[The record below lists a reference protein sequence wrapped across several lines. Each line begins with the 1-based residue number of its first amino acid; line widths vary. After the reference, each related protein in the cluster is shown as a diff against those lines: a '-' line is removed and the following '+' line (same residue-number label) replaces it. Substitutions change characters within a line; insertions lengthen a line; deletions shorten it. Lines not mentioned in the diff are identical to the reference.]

1 MAYKLTPQ
9 GGNAELAGRT
19 VTTQDGYTVTY
30 DNSGFARQSISPEGN
45 TLYFDSLGNQTSNSA
60 EIQAAQ
66 AATANARPEL
76 DTPIASN
83 AEDTVDS
90 VTADTAPST
99 QALEDGSVVQTF
111 DDGSTLTTY
120 PDGTTDST
128 ELPADLAGQI
138 EDATTGLP
146 EDVVDNGIDQSAL
159 MKTLEENGPS
169 DDTSDSVRSTSSGGR
184 GNEANIPFG
193 AQRSVPAAAEATW
206 SEAKDLR
213 AKLRVPNEY
222 LRGPTA
228 GPANVLQKNG
238 GILFPYTPQISVDNQ
253 ANYTNQNPVHSN
265 FPLYFYKNSSVG
277 PINVTAKFTVQN
289 EFEGAVLLGV
299 IHLLRSLTK
308 MKWGNDPDAGSPPP
322 VCRFDAYGD
331 YMLYNV
337 PVAVASW
344 RHELPDGVDY
354 IAVGRPGSPS
364 TYGHS
369 MVPTFSTIQMTLNV
383 MYSRREMLRYNV
395 KDWLSK
401 GLDYRG
407 YL

>member
-1 MAYKLTPQ
+1 MATLNELQSQVSVLEAQLLGVRTDLQAGVGNGLKPYSPEYNALTAQVLQLESEINRVNNQIAAGSYTDKAVNDPPKDQVDGGIDNSATPQ
-9 GGNAELAGRT
+9 VTPLSDEAKAKTVDTAEST
-19 VTTQDGYTVTY
+19 KE
-30 DNSGFARQSISPEGN
+30 P
-45 TLYFDSLGNQTSNSA
+45 
-60 EIQAAQ
+60 
-66 AATANARPEL
+66 AATA
-76 DTPIASN
+76 
-83 AEDTVDS
+83 
-90 VTADTAPST
+90 
-99 QALEDGSVVQTF
+99 
-111 DDGSTLTTY
+111 
-120 PDGTTDST
+120 
-128 ELPADLAGQI
+128 
-138 EDATTGLP
+138 
-146 EDVVDNGIDQSAL
+146 
-159 MKTLEENGPS
+159 
-169 DDTSDSVRSTSSGGR
+169 GR
-184 GNEANIPFG
+184 GNEASVPWG

-206 SEAKDLR
+206 SQAKDLR

-222 LRGPTA
+222 LKGPTA
-228 GPANVLQKNG
+228 GPSNIIQKNG
-238 GILFPYTPQISVDNQ
+238 GILFPYTPQITYDNQ
-253 ANYTNQNPVHSN
+253 ATYSNQNPLHSN
-265 FPLYFYKNSSVG
+265 FPLYFYKNSTVG
-277 PINVTAKFTVQN
+277 PIQVTAKFTVQN

-344 RHELPDGVDY
+344 RHDLPDNVDY

-364 TYGHS
+364 IYGHS
-369 MVPTFSTIQMTLNV
+369 MVPVMSTIQLTLNI